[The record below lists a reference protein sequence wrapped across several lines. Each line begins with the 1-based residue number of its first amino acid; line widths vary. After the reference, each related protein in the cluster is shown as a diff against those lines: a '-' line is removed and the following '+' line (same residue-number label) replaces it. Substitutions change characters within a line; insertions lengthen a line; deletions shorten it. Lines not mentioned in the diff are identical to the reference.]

1 MTVMVNG
8 EYLSPNVVQCLA
20 QSVVLADGT
29 VVNPA
34 TSYEGNS
41 PAKVTLKVTAKP
53 ALSANFVDASAEQ
66 MVDTVV
72 VSAS

>member
-1 MTVMVNG
+1 M
-8 EYLSPNVVQCLA
+8 
-20 QSVVLADGT
+20 
-29 VVNPA
+29 
-34 TSYEGNS
+34 GNS

-72 VSAS
+72 VSAFVSDYYYDGDTISGSKPQVRDRQGRSL